1 MAAILGPL
9 LSYGVGHVK
18 SGIKPYQGIFLCL
31 GLVSLG
37 LTSVVWWLMPNSPTT
52 AKFLKNG
59 NDRLIAIERLREN
72 NTGTKSSKWQWY
84 QVKETFIDP
93 KSKSGL
99 RQEPSDGGTFL
110 TLFLCAC
117 LAWLWAAMYVCCATP
132 SGGFGA
138 FGGIITKGLG
148 FTSFKGEST
157 FCATHRVK
165 RSPYLSIRPG
175 SSCSHLDANSYR
187 SASDRH
193 LAARYLDH
201 QQVQDAMARTCVSWA
216 SCLTTFCNRPLIFWL
231 S

>member
-1 MAAILGPL
+1 MSPSQSRVLNHLDTISEQSYRTIAWQVANSMAAILGPL

-93 KSKSGL
+93 KSTSGSH
-99 RQEPSDGGTFL
+99 QELYDGGTFL
-110 TLFLCAC
+110 MLFLCAC

-157 FCATHRVK
+157 SCATHHV
-165 RSPYLSIRPG
+165 
-175 SSCSHLDANSYR
+175 
-187 SASDRH
+187 
-193 LAARYLDH
+193 
-201 QQVQDAMARTCVSWA
+201 
-216 SCLTTFCNRPLIFWL
+216 
-231 S
+231 